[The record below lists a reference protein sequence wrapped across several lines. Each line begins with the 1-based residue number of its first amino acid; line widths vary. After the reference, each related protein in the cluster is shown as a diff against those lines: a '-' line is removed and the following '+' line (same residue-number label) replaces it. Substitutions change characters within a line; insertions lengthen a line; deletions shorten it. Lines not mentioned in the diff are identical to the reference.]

1 MYKYLVIF
9 MYFYIYLFI
18 IIYLFLKDVTM
29 ENIIFFVKIKLLPWE
44 TIKKSKYVFQDFLK

>member
-9 MYFYIYLFI
+9 YVFLYLFIYLF
-18 IIYLFLKDVTM
+18 KDVTM

>member
-1 MYKYLVIF
+1 

-29 ENIIFFVKIKLLPWE
+29 ENIIFFVKIKLLLWE